1 MKVKVSLE
9 DRRRGVES
17 TKISGRDLKRHSSE
31 RKSGGGGARCVNIQA
46 RERVCAQRTFTD
58 HRTIIGETAE
68 EVSGL

>member
-31 RKSGGGGARCVNIQA
+31 RKSGGGKRVALIFKRGSVYARK
-46 RERVCAQRTFTD
+46 ERSL
-58 HRTIIGETAE
+58 IIER
-68 EVSGL
+68 

>member
-31 RKSGGGGARCVNIQA
+31 RKRGEARCVNIQA

>member
-31 RKSGGGGARCVNIQA
+31 RKRG
-46 RERVCAQRTFTD
+46 ERVALIFKRGSVYA
-58 HRTIIGETAE
+58 RKERSLIIER
-68 EVSGL
+68 

>member
-17 TKISGRDLKRHSSE
+17 TKISGRSNE
-31 RKSGGGGARCVNIQA
+31 RKSGEGGARCVNIQA